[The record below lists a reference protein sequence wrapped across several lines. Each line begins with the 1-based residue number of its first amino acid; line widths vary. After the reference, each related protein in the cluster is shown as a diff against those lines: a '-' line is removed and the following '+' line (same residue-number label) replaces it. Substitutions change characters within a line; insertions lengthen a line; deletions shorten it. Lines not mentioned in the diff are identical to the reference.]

1 MMNAVRREKTYSLL
15 CLDFLESAEGGIAPI
30 AFFRTF
36 WDEEGDFGGVER
48 CAVAK
53 DGVGFLVFEMDL
65 GEADAVVEG
74 IVPDSVYGAGNP
86 DGCEGCAAFE
96 GFEVN
101 LGQAV
106 GELDGS
112 EAGATAEGKSANL
125 RHAVR
130 DFD

>member
-1 MMNAVRREKTYSLL
+1 M
-15 CLDFLESAEGGIAPI
+15 DFS
-30 AFFRTF
+30 
-36 WDEEGDFGGVER
+36 
-48 CAVAK
+48 
-53 DGVGFLVFEMDL
+53 
-65 GEADAVVEG
+65 EAGAVVEG
-74 IVPDSVYGAGNP
+74 IVPDSVYGARNP

-101 LGQAV
+101 LGQTI

-112 EAGATAEGKSANL
+112 EAGATAEGKSTNL